1 MANRFW
7 KYATTEASNLS
18 ELSLTLGDVS
28 SAVRQGEQSVELADR
43 SGDASWRMISRM
55 TLATALFCAGDFGR
69 MKTDDDSPFILPP
82 SSFASAA
89 FREAEAMQQEMQQE
103 MQPQYPLLYST
114 PGYQYCELLL
124 ADVCLRIRELNI
136 ECRTRNVE
144 IRSEGEQTDE
154 SHNKPIAS
162 DTSTSS
168 TSALDIPCST
178 FDIQS
183 TARELQSESESL

>member
-1 MANRFW
+1 MVAVSPVMYRITLSDFSLGRGPFV
-7 KYATTEASNLS
+7 KTTFIS
-18 ELSLTLGDVS
+18 GVS
-28 SAVRQGEQSVELADR
+28 SEFQSSRLQVRDDLLTADIHPVLQDHF
-43 SGDASWRMISRM
+43 GPQAS
-55 TLATALFCAGDFGR
+55 TT
-69 MKTDDDSPFILPP
+69 
-82 SSFASAA
+82 
-89 FREAEAMQQEMQQE
+89 
-103 MQPQYPLLYST
+103 
-114 PGYQYCELLL
+114 CELLL
-124 ADVCLRIRELNI
+124 AYVWLRIKELNI